1 MILEGLEV
9 VKDFKSIIYKMNPVS
24 SLSIQKMAPLLEKRL
39 PNHLEE
45 LKIIDCRIN
54 ATLVSELMNS
64 LLKNSQLRAL
74 SLVNIHHSP
83 ESFGLVIDFIN
94 ENEFIKELDV
104 SWSIV
109 NPSLWLNFIEAV
121 GQNRRLTDL
130 NLAFN

>member
-1 MILEGLEV
+1 MILVGLEM
-9 VKDFKSIIYKMNPVS
+9 VKDFKSIIYKMNTVS
-24 SLSIQKMAPLLEKRL
+24 SLSIGKMAPLLQKRL

-54 ATLVSELMNS
+54 ATLVSQLMKT
-64 LLKNSQLRAL
+64 LLENSQLRAL

-83 ESFGLVIDFIN
+83 ESFELVIRFIN
-94 ENEFIKELDV
+94 DNEFIKELDV

-109 NPSLWLNFIEAV
+109 KPSLWLNFIEAV